1 MGNKVEIL
9 SPGKNCRKTSRL
21 IKYLKIFFKEN
32 NIEAEFVIVDNADE
46 FEKYKTWIL
55 PTIIINGNI
64 VARGYKPADEVIFKS
79 LIK

>member
-1 MGNKVEIL
+1 
-9 SPGKNCRKTSRL
+9 
-21 IKYLKIFFKEN
+21 
-32 NIEAEFVIVDNADE
+32 VDNADE